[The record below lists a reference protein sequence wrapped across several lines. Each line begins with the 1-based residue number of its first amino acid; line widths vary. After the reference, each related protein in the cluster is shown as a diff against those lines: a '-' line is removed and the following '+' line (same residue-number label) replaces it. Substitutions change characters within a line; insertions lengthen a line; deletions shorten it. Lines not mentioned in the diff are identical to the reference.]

1 MKYSLK
7 KDQEDS
13 QYGYIDQNGV
23 SYESPIQW
31 LWIDILGG
39 CGCGTSDR
47 LAKRAWKV
55 LSYFASDWDER
66 EKNNYS
72 VYTIPADELLAHW
85 LTHKNLLEHGGSVGG
100 SWLTE
105 EGKKVYK
112 IISSLLI
119 VYGQR
124 G

>member
-72 VYTIPADELLAHW
+72 VHTTLADELLAHW
-85 LTHKNLLEHGGSVGG
+85 LTHKGLLEHGGSVGG

-105 EGKKVYK
+105 EGKNVYE
-112 IISSLLI
+112 IIKSLL
-119 VYGQR
+119 
-124 G
+124 